1 MEEIPLFSV
10 ILLAYN
16 NQEYIRCAID
26 SVLAQDYPAI
36 EIIVADDH
44 SREFDRD
51 GIQAYLDA
59 HKGPNVRR
67 VLVYQNPENY
77 GTVKNFNCALSQAEG
92 RYLKGL
98 AADDALYGP
107 DVLTRAQQA
116 LETCPD
122 GIITSR
128 VMKCSPEMEEL
139 TLFRDG
145 FARTLPER
153 TARETWKA
161 LCVHN
166 DIAATGIFFTRAF
179 FERYGLFDEGYR
191 LLEDWPTWLR
201 VTRLG
206 CRIGYG
212 DFIATKYRAN
222 AGSATSVNSLY
233 LADKKRTFETEVR
246 PYRKELGFGTYCKAL
261 LNLKIRDSVL
271 VRKVYGLLFRR

>member
-1 MEEIPLFSV
+1 MNDSALFSII
-10 ILLAYN
+10 ILVYN

-26 SVLAQDYPAI
+26 SVLAQDYPDM
-36 EIIVADDH
+36 EIIIADDH
-44 SREFDRD
+44 SRAFDAA

-92 RYLKGL
+92 QFLKGL

-107 DVLTRAQQA
+107 DVLTRARQA

-128 VMKCSPEMEEL
+128 VMKYSPEMEEL
-139 TLFRDG
+139 GLFRDG

-153 TARETWKA
+153 PARETWKA

-166 DIAATGIFFTRAF
+166 DIAATGIFFTRDF
-179 FERYGLFDEGYR
+179 FDRFGLFDEHYK

-222 AGSATSVNSLY
+222 AGSATSVNPLY
-233 LADKKRTFETEVR
+233 LADKKRAFETEVR

-261 LNLKIRDSVL
+261 LNLKGRDSVL